1 VRTAATS
8 SGAFLIAIALTA
20 CHGPPESTFTDPQT
34 ILPAPPAPVAGAS
47 PADAEANEIFATRCA
62 PCHGATG
69 HGDGIAAA
77 ALTPHPRN
85 FSDAT
90 WQTTITDASLERVI
104 REGGEAVGKSAL
116 MPANP
121 DLAPRP
127 EIIAALRA
135 RVRSFGGH

>member
-1 VRTAATS
+1 MKAAIS
-8 SGAFLIAIALTA
+8 ALGLLIVMSPTA
-20 CHGPPESTFTDPQT
+20 CNGPPISTFTDPQS
-34 ILPAPPAPVAGAS
+34 IPLEAPAPAPGLSA
-47 PADAEANEIFATRCA
+47 ADAEARTIFATRCV

-85 FSDAT
+85 FSDPA
-90 WQTTITDASLERVI
+90 WQASLSDASVEHVI
-104 REGGEAVGKSAL
+104 RDGGESVGKSPL

-135 RVRSFGGH
+135 YVRSFATL